1 MSQPR
6 ADAGPQRAPALP
18 AGRYGPQSSGNN
30 IMGKVVAAVLGLL
43 MVGIIVAGA
52 FTIYDF
58 TSTDSISGEI
68 VSVDAPDENTLEV
81 IMTVSRDVP
90 GDPVYCI
97 VRAQD
102 QSKGEL
108 GRREIFV
115 PPSESGTVQVT
126 TEVPTTALAFMADV
140 YGCGTDV
147 PAYLRR

>member
-6 ADAGPQRAPALP
+6 SDAGPQRAASLP
-18 AGRYGPQSSGNN
+18 EGRYGQQSSGNN
-30 IMGKVVAAVLGLL
+30 IMGKVVAVVLGLL

-52 FTIYDF
+52 FTAYEF
-58 TSTDSISGEI
+58 TSTDSITGEV
-68 VSVDAPDENTLEV
+68 VSVDAPDASTLEV
-81 IMTVSRDVP
+81 IMNVTRDAP
-90 GDPVYCI
+90 ADPVYCI

-115 PPSESGTVQVT
+115 PPSEGGTVQIT